1 MYGLKQVRQKCIRSS
16 QSKASRR
23 HQEGIRRVCSTFV
36 DDDNNGNAGGGD
48 STEVNESGEDEED
61 SDSSILSSES
71 LSNLKKGYLL

>member
-16 QSKASRR
+16 QSKASRI
-23 HQEGIRRVCSTFV
+23 IRRVYSTFV

>member
-1 MYGLKQVRQKCIRSS
+1 MYGLKQVRQKWIRSS
-16 QSKASRR
+16 QSKASRI
-23 HQEGIRRVCSTFV
+23 IRRVYSTFV
-36 DDDNNGNAGGGD
+36 DDDYNGNAGGGD